1 MIQVSVKQQD
11 GNVTRYNWVHD
22 SVKQGFR
29 FDNSNK
35 PNSPWGENGRA
46 HHNVAWN
53 VARQFIKGDK
63 HFVHNNLCF
72 DCAMN
77 DLSVSSNIAIQGR
90 NFSTITRNNI
100 AGMLSG
106 DIRRPASQ
114 FPLPGMASH
123 NWSGVD
129 AKRDVRTQLRDPD
142 NLDFRPR
149 ANSELI
155 DAGST
160 EVGDRIRLPGKS
172 ARHRPLRVRRQELLD
187 PRPSARQGQP
197 SHSSTWRDRRQTR
210 CRLDVAARPEVRENR
225 VFTGTDPN
233 ALELRGVQDN
243 NIFVMR
249 EPPSAGATLYWRVD
263 TVTAR
268 RSSCTRRYLAFTHRQ
283 QYVKAYQFTTDP
295 PSIFAD
301 IT

>member
-1 MIQVSVKQQD
+1 
-11 GNVTRYNWVHD
+11 
-22 SVKQGFR
+22 
-29 FDNSNK
+29 
-35 PNSPWGENGRA
+35 
-46 HHNVAWN
+46 VAWN

-72 DCAMN
+72 DCTMN

-90 NFSTITRNNI
+90 NFSTITRNNV

-142 NLDFRPR
+142 HLDFRPR
-149 ANSELI
+149 VSSQLI
-155 DAGST
+155 DAGSK
-160 EVGDRIRLPGKS
+160 EVGVELAYLGRAPDIGPYEYGDKNYWIPGRQLDKASRPVPPHGATGVKLDADLMWLPG
-172 ARHRPLRVRRQELLD
+172 R
-187 PRPSARQGQP
+187 
-197 SHSSTWRDRRQTR
+197 
-210 CRLDVAARPEVRENR
+210 EVRESR
-225 VFTGTDPN
+225 VFTGTDRN
-233 ALELRGVQDN
+233 ALELRSVQDN

-263 TVTAR
+263 TVIAGGQV
-268 RSSCTRRYLAFTHRQ
+268 LPGDIWH
-283 QYVKAYQFTTDP
+283 FTTDNKM
-295 PSIFAD
+295 SKR
-301 IT
+301 